1 VPVPAGAP
9 IPGIPRTTAQAA
21 VRWGDP
27 LAGWHARVDAFY
39 VGDLPVNNFDDER
52 ATSYAVFGAST
63 GYGFRGGDGEGRVFL
78 AVDNLGDRTYAGSVI
93 VNEANRR
100 YYEPAP
106 GRGVT
111 VGVEWHWR

>member
-1 VPVPAGAP
+1 MLTFFQLIRTWPWSTSCRAWAREELAACRPDARFLSTIVRYWPAGT
-9 IPGIPRTTAQAA
+9 IFVCVVDPG
-21 VRWGDP
+21 
-27 LAGWHARVDAFY
+27 
-39 VGDLPVNNFDDER
+39 VGTER
-52 ATSYAVFGAST
+52 NIVALES
-63 GYGFRGGDGEGRVFL
+63 EGRVFL